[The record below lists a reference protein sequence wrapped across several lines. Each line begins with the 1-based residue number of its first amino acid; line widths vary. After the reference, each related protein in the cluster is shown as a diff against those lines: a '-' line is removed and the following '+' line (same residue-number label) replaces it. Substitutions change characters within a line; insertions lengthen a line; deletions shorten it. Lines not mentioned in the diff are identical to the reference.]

1 MSAIPSLGR
10 KATVLKGAQSANS
23 GETMPGEIY
32 VLLDHSN
39 GRVDSLSRETLALAQ
54 QLGRSH
60 GLGVKALLLGGPSR
74 STAEN
79 LAGLQV
85 DAVLSVSHQRLEQ
98 YDPDAHCQAL
108 TQVLAQDRPL
118 AFLMGHSY
126 QNIDLAPKLA
136 ASLKCGLVT
145 DCIGCSIDGENLVF
159 VRQMFRNRINAD
171 VRVRSP
177 HPWIAT
183 FQSGAG
189 AGNDLL
195 EGSSAVVERT
205 VDLSGL
211 AHRRTVVETV
221 GAVKEKVDLAK
232 ADMIVAAGRGIKRKE
247 NLRLLEELAEVLGA
261 ELGASRAAVDSEWLE
276 RDRQIG
282 SSGQSVAPRLYI
294 ACGISGAIQH
304 VVGMRNSANI
314 VAINTDPDA
323 PIFNLANYGIVGDLM
338 EIVPALTKK
347 LREEKGL

>member
-1 MSAIPSLGR
+1 M
-10 KATVLKGAQSANS
+10 T
-23 GETMPGEIY
+23 GEIY
-32 VLLDHSN
+32 VLLDQSN
-39 GRVDSLSRETLALAQ
+39 GRVDTLSRETLALAQ
-54 QLGRSH
+54 QLGHSH
-60 GLGVKALLLGGPSR
+60 GLGVKALLLCGPSR
-74 STAEN
+74 SSVEN
-79 LAGLQV
+79 VAGLQV
-85 DAVLSVSHQRLEQ
+85 DEVLAVSHERLEQ
-98 YDPDAHCQAL
+98 YDPDAHCRAL

-145 DCIGCSIDGENLVF
+145 DCIDCRIDGGGMIF

-195 EGSSAVVERT
+195 EGEATVVERT

-221 GAVKEKVDLAK
+221 GAVKEKVDLTK
-232 ADMIVAAGRGIKRKE
+232 AATIVAAGRGIKRKE

-323 PIFNLANYGIVGDLM
+323 PIFNLANYGIVGDLT
-338 EIVPALTKK
+338 EIVPALTRK

>member
-1 MSAIPSLGR
+1 M
-10 KATVLKGAQSANS
+10 T
-23 GETMPGEIY
+23 GEIY
-32 VLLDHSN
+32 VLLDHSK
-39 GRVDSLSRETLALAQ
+39 GRVDTLSRETLALAQ
-54 QLGRSH
+54 QLGHSH
-60 GLGVKALLLGGPSR
+60 GLEVKVLLLCGPSR
-74 STAEN
+74 SAVEN

-85 DAVLSVSHQRLEQ
+85 DEVLVVSHERLEQ

-145 DCIGCSIDGENLVF
+145 DCIDCRIDGESMIF

-195 EGSSAVVERT
+195 EGDATVVERT

-221 GAVKEKVDLAK
+221 GAVKEKVDLTK

-323 PIFNLANYGIVGDLM
+323 PIFNLANYGIVGDLV
-338 EIVPALTKK
+338 EIVPALTRK
-347 LREEKGL
+347 LREEKAR

>member
-1 MSAIPSLGR
+1 M
-10 KATVLKGAQSANS
+10 T
-23 GETMPGEIY
+23 GEIY
-32 VLLDHSN
+32 VLLDHSS
-39 GRVDSLSRETLALAQ
+39 GRVDTLSRETLALAQ
-54 QLGRSH
+54 QLGHSH
-60 GLGVKALLLGGPSR
+60 GLGVKALLLCGPNR
-74 STAEN
+74 FPVDQVARMR
-79 LAGLQV
+79 V
-85 DAVLSVSHQRLEQ
+85 DAALVVPHQRLDG
-98 YDPDAHCQAL
+98 YDPDAHCRAL

-145 DCIGCSIDGENLVF
+145 DCIDCRIDGESMIF

-195 EGSSAVVERT
+195 EGDATVVERT

-221 GAVKEKVDLAK
+221 GAVKEKVDLTK

-261 ELGASRAAVDSEWLE
+261 EVGASRAAVDSEWLE

-282 SSGQSVAPRLYI
+282 SSGQSVSPRLYI

-323 PIFNLANYGIVGDLM
+323 PIFNLANYGIVGDLV
-338 EIVPALTKK
+338 EIVPALTRK
-347 LREEKGL
+347 LREEKAR

>member
-1 MSAIPSLGR
+1 MTRG
-10 KATVLKGAQSANS
+10 
-23 GETMPGEIY
+23 IY

-39 GRVDSLSRETLALAQ
+39 DRVDALSRETLALAQ
-54 QLGRSH
+54 QLGRSR
-60 GLGVKALLLGGPSR
+60 GLGVTALLLCGPNR
-74 STAEN
+74 APVDQV
-79 LAGLQV
+79 ARMQV
-85 DAVLSVSHQRLEQ
+85 DAALVVSHERLDQ
-98 YDPDAHCQAL
+98 YDPDAHCHAL
-108 TQVLAQDRPL
+108 TRILAEDRPL

-145 DCIGCSIDGENLVF
+145 DCVGCRIDGESMVF

-177 HPWIAT
+177 QPWIAT

-195 EGSSAVVERT
+195 EGSSPVVERT

-211 AHRRTVVETV
+211 PNRRTVVETV

-323 PIFNLANYGIVGDLM
+323 PIFNLANYGVVGDLM
-338 EIVPALTKK
+338 EIVPALTRK
-347 LREEKGL
+347 LREEKEQ

>member
-1 MSAIPSLGR
+1 M
-10 KATVLKGAQSANS
+10 
-23 GETMPGEIY
+23 
-32 VLLDHSN
+32 LDHSN
-39 GRVDSLSRETLALAQ
+39 GRVDTLSRETLALAQ
-54 QLGRSH
+54 QLGLSH
-60 GLGVKALLLGGPSR
+60 GLRVKALVLCGPSR
-74 STAEN
+74 SVVEN
-79 LAGLQV
+79 VAGLRV
-85 DAVLSVSHQRLEQ
+85 DAVLAVSHERLEQ
-98 YDPDAHCQAL
+98 YDPDAHCEAL
-108 TQVLAQDRPL
+108 TQVLVRDLPL

-126 QNIDLAPKLA
+126 RNIDLAPKLA

-145 DCIGCSIDGENLVF
+145 DCIDCRIDGEGMVF

-189 AGNDLL
+189 AGSDLI
-195 EGSSAVVERT
+195 EGDAEVVERT

-211 AHRRTVVETV
+211 ARRRTVVETV
-221 GAVKEKVDLAK
+221 GAVREKVDLTK

-261 ELGASRAAVDSEWLE
+261 ELGASRAAVDNEWLE

-304 VVGMRNSANI
+304 VVGMRNSDNI

-323 PIFNLANYGIVGDLM
+323 PIFNLANYGIVGDLV
-338 EIVPALTKK
+338 EIVPALTRK
-347 LREEKGL
+347 LREEKAC